1 MLKKVL
7 TTLILSFI
15 VIWISG
21 CHEEQEPSLT
31 CSPDIMETVNESV
44 NEDCIESETETVII
58 AQEATSSPVEVIQPR
73 ATTSQPTN
81 TPEPSPPPTET
92 PKPQTVAQPVSTPK
106 PQQSL
111 TQTAT
116 PSSTQQPSESSPIP
130 PESSPV
136 PTPEPMPESI
146 PTPVQAPEPAPK
158 PTPEPQTAR
167 TICNTCGADITGNI
181 PEHGTAH
188 MLNDEN
194 FSYRVE

>member
-81 TPEPSPPPTET
+81 TPEPSPLPTET
-92 PKPQTVAQPVSTPK
+92 PKPQTVAQPVST
-106 PQQSL
+106 QN
-111 TQTAT
+111 
-116 PSSTQQPSESSPIP
+116 
-130 PESSPV
+130 
-136 PTPEPMPESI
+136 
-146 PTPVQAPEPAPK
+146 
-158 PTPEPQTAR
+158 R
-167 TICNTCGADITGNI
+167 NN
-181 PEHGTAH
+181 H
-188 MLNDEN
+188 
-194 FSYRVE
+194 